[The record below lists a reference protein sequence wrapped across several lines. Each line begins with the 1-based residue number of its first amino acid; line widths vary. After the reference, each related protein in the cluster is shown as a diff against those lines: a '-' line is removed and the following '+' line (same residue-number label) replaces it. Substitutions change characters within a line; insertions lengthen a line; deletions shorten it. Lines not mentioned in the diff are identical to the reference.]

1 MSEAL
6 IHFNQARQALQKAK
20 TIDEVEVV
28 IDMAERLLLYLK
40 QSNESLEI
48 QNDAAEIK
56 LRAERRAGEML
67 DQGAQQ
73 GDRKPTAGRPK
84 KWDQPDP
91 IFSPPTLKEIGWTK
105 GRAMRLRHL
114 ARIPED
120 KFEET
125 IRETKQ
131 AREELTRAALLRV
144 AKDQQNAERSATL
157 LTLPSPTCTIEDL
170 DKLVERGLTFGTIY
184 ADPPWAY
191 GNQATRSAT
200 DNHYDTMT
208 LEEIAALPMS
218 ELAADECHLHLWTTN
233 AFLHASF
240 HLLEDWGFEFK
251 SLLVWDKDKFGIGNY
266 WRLQTEYLLL
276 GVKGGLTFL
285 DHSQP
290 NIVRSA
296 RARHSAKPEA
306 VRRMIE
312 KVSPGPRLEMFARR
326 ISNGWTAWGN
336 EIERTMFDADI
347 KEVA

>member
-6 IHFNQARQALQKAK
+6 IHFTQARQALQKAR
-20 TIDEVEVV
+20 TIDEVKAVS
-28 IDMAERLLLYLK
+28 DATERLRLYLR
-40 QSNESLEI
+40 QANESLEM
-48 QNDAAEIK
+48 QNEAAEIK
-56 LRAERRAGEML
+56 LRAIRRAGEML
-67 DQGAQQ
+67 DEGLKQ
-73 GDRKPTAGRPK
+73 GDRAMPGRPK
-84 KWDQPDP
+84 KHDHDDRV
-91 IFSPPTLKEIGWTK
+91 FSAPTLREIGITNGW
-105 GRAMRLRHL
+105 A
-114 ARIPED
+114 ARSRSISSIPEED
-120 KFEET
+120 FERSIKET
-125 IRETKQ
+125 IEAGR
-131 AREELTRAALLRV
+131 ELTEKAFLRI
-144 AKDQQNAERSATL
+144 AQDKRNAERNTEL
-157 LTLPSPTCTIEDL
+157 LTLSSPTCTIADL
-170 DKLVERGLTFGTIY
+170 DKLVERGQAFGTIY

-200 DNHYDTMT
+200 DNHYETMT
-208 LEEIAALPMS
+208 LEEIAALPIA
-218 ELAADECHLHLWTTN
+218 ELAADQCHLHLWTTN

-285 DHSQP
+285 DHAQP
-290 NIVRSA
+290 NIVRGA
-296 RARHSAKPEA
+296 RTRHSAKPEQ

-312 KVSPGPRLEMFARR
+312 KVSPSPRLELFARR